1 MEFIHYG
8 LKTMIYFGAGI
19 SFLYAFLEIVKRNS
33 SSKLLV
39 LVMFLTGTILIR
51 YGWYSDSKHTENPYL
66 FLFLHTSITLVGPLI
81 YLYGSSR
88 LHKSLDEN
96 VGLRNLAIKY
106 GAHFF
111 LPSFV
116 AISEI
121 FYFQKDSIELR
132 YLVRQSAVQF
142 DWDLIHFGTLI
153 ACVQVSVYSLFC
165 LHIYHKIS
173 RRYEIYELKLV
184 WIILLLPVI
193 ANSMIGPAF
202 FLKNFLL
209 FEIGAACISVIVL
222 MMFVLKERYPS
233 FFKEIDLVIQTA
245 KYQNTSLLPKDIQ
258 QADER
263 LKEILERQKFYRD
276 SELRLTDLAA
286 GLGLTV
292 HQTSRYLNEIHKMSF
307 YELINHYRVK
317 EACRLLIAN
326 PKTSVLEIGFEVGF
340 NSKSTF
346 NSQFVKA
353 TGMSPALY
361 RRKFNGVQTADV

>member
-1 MEFIHYG
+1 MEFVHYS

-39 LVMFLTGTILIR
+39 LVMFLTGSILIR
-51 YGWYSDSKHTENPYL
+51 YGWYSDSWQIENPYL
-66 FLFLHTSITLVGPLI
+66 FLFLHTSITLVGPLL

-88 LHKSLDEN
+88 LQNSLDEI
-96 VGLRNLAIKY
+96 VGFRNFLTKY
-106 GAHFF
+106 GVHFS
-111 LPSFV
+111 LPFFF
-116 AISEI
+116 AIFEI
-121 FYFQKDSIELR
+121 FYFQKDPIELR
-132 YLVRQSAVQF
+132 NLVRQSAIQF
-142 DWDLIHFGTLI
+142 HWDLIHFGTLI
-153 ACVQVSVYSLFC
+153 ACIQVSIYSLFC

-184 WIILLLPVI
+184 WIILLLPVV

-209 FEIGAACISVIVL
+209 FEIGTSCISLIVL
-222 MMFVLKERYPS
+222 MTFVLKERNPS
-233 FFKEIDLVIQTA
+233 FFEEISLAIQTA
-245 KYQNTSLLPKDIQ
+245 KYQNTNLLPKDIQ

-276 SELRLTDLAA
+276 NELRLTDLAA
-286 GLGLTV
+286 GLGLTL

-326 PKTSVLEIGFEVGF
+326 PSTSVLEIGFEVGF

-346 NSQFVKA
+346 NSQFVKV

-361 RRKFNGVQTADV
+361 RKSFSQKE